1 MSQPELSA
9 DRIDVAHR
17 YLSRA
22 PRSSVSFA
30 RRTTLGGPYR
40 NYQADPRRTTI
51 SCSSSTTA
59 DEAGLCAI
67 FDAWLGLFTKS
78 APFAS
83 MSYMCT
89 HFIGGSP
96 GMITVSKMSPFCG
109 DQYGPGLTM
118 TMIIIRCHQVIPRK
132 VLSSPFVGSRFHV
145 VLGSRFADR

>member
-9 DRIDVAHR
+9 DHIDVAHR

-30 RRTTLGGPYR
+30 QRTIGGPYR
-40 NYQADPRRTTI
+40 NYQADPMQTTI
-51 SCSSSTTA
+51 SCLSSTTA

-67 FDAWLGLFTKS
+67 FDTWLGLFMKS

-96 GMITVSKMSPFCG
+96 GMIMVSKMSPFCVG
-109 DQYGPGLTM
+109 QYESGLTM
-118 TMIIIRCHQVIPRK
+118 TMTIIPCHQVIPWK
-132 VLSSPFVGSRFHV
+132 VLSLPFVGSRFHV
-145 VLGSRFADR
+145 VLGSRFTNR